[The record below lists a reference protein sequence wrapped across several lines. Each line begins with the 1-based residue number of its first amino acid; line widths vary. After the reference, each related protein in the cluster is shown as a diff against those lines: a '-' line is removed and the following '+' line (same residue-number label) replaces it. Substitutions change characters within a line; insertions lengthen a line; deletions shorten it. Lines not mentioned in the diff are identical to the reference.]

1 MKLMWILYGLLLGL
15 APLLVGVAAS
25 EVDPHG
31 WPSVLPWFTIATLP
45 TGFLLG
51 LFMAFYA

>member
-1 MKLMWILYGLLLGL
+1 MKLMRILYGLLLGL

-25 EVDPHG
+25 EFDPHG
-31 WPSVLPWFTIATLP
+31 WPSVLPWFTIVTLP
-45 TGFLLG
+45 AGFLIG